1 MFQPICYHLLLVT
14 NKLFSYI
21 HYWKCKLIG
30 NKPIKMITTQIENIY
45 WWKEYIHCCITNSKI
60 EPFDDYWISTRYIT
74 KNGSKSSLF
83 VTKETYIYPNT
94 YEITTEMV
102 EDTMN
107 TCFKNIY
114 KKCLYK
120 LEDSANIR
128 DFLIIMKSNHVKNV
142 KICSITNKDNL
153 LRLSNDY
160 SDVRFLTIQYTHPK
174 MNYTININLPN
185 DYFICNN
192 EILSN
197 TFVKMWLEHQP
208 IKYEYDMNYLIK
220 IIDYNIN
227 QIDLTSNQF
236 IVIYKNQYNIIDN
249 TESTIYK
256 DNTKY

>member
-1 MFQPICYHLLLVT
+1 
-14 NKLFSYI
+14 
-21 HYWKCKLIG
+21 
-30 NKPIKMITTQIENIY
+30 
-45 WWKEYIHCCITNSKI
+45 
-60 EPFDDYWISTRYIT
+60 
-74 KNGSKSSLF
+74 
-83 VTKETYIYPNT
+83 
-94 YEITTEMV
+94 
-102 EDTMN
+102 
-107 TCFKNIY
+107 
-114 KKCLYK
+114 
-120 LEDSANIR
+120 
-128 DFLIIMKSNHVKNV
+128 MKSNRVKNV

-153 LRLSNDY
+153 LQFSNDF

-174 MNYTININLPN
+174 MNYTIYINLPN

-256 DNTKY
+256 YNIKY